1 LTSSS
6 GFQVRS
12 EQADDA
18 DAVRAV
24 HVAAF
29 GQADEA
35 DLVEALR
42 RDRLAVIGMVAEVD
56 ETVVAH
62 ALLGRIAVGGAPAL
76 ALAPVGVLPHNQ
88 RQGLGSAVVRAA
100 LAEATR
106 LGERLVVVLGD
117 PGYYRRF
124 GFVAASGAGV
134 TGPWPG
140 PALQVLALPAYD
152 GGVRGEAVY
161 PAPYHPI

>member
-12 EQADDA
+12 ERADDA

-29 GQADEA
+29 GQAGEA
-35 DLVEALR
+35 NLVEALR

-56 ETVVAH
+56 GTVVAH

-76 ALAPVGVLPHNQ
+76 SLAPVGVLPHYQ

-100 LAEATR
+100 LVEATQ

-124 GFVAASGAGV
+124 GFVAASAAGV

-161 PAPYHPI
+161 PAPYHSI